1 MLRIRTALLPPISD
15 QPAFSA
21 GQKNT
26 LCDLEK
32 KQRTCGFHYIRVR
45 VSDLLCKK
53 SRSSGMLLRLMINY
67 VRSDFSKSF
76 PIKALQGS
84 GSDQA
89 DDSKQRSQA
98 PV

>member
-1 MLRIRTALLPPISD
+1 
-15 QPAFSA
+15 
-21 GQKNT
+21 
-26 LCDLEK
+26 
-32 KQRTCGFHYIRVR
+32 
-45 VSDLLCKK
+45 
-53 SRSSGMLLRLMINY
+53 MLLRLMINY

-76 PIKALQGS
+76 LIKALQGS

>member
-1 MLRIRTALLPPISD
+1 
-15 QPAFSA
+15 
-21 GQKNT
+21 
-26 LCDLEK
+26 
-32 KQRTCGFHYIRVR
+32 
-45 VSDLLCKK
+45 
-53 SRSSGMLLRLMINY
+53 MLLRLMINY
-67 VRSDFSKSF
+67 VRSDLSKSF